1 MTILPVKKKREKDQS
16 QQKSSSS
23 SAAVSSS
30 SDSNR
35 PQQQPGGASSS
46 SSGSGGPAPKRS
58 RVEEPVRS
66 SGVLSSVGV
75 PIPAPVNVSPPQR
88 VSSSSC
94 GSGGENNSPPTT
106 SSSAPVKP
114 KGNGDCNSGDEYDD
128 ADDRDDAR
136 EADFAQRMERR
147 GFVIKEMEGD
157 GACMFRAIAEQIY
170 GDQEMHGQIRELCM
184 NYMTTNKD
192 HFEGFITEDYDNY
205 IMRKREE
212 NVHGNHVELQAISEM
227 FARPVEVYQYGDEP
241 SNVLLPR
248 VELAAPIDGAGPSNN
263 ADQMQQNPPL
273 RLSYHRN
280 VHYNAILAPNEPTIG
295 VGLGLPG
302 LVPGAADKD
311 LMSKAMAK
319 SELEHIEE
327 TMLQDKIG
335 LTDYQRTEADI
346 EDQITRESLISY
358 LNSLGKSSSEA
369 AGPSTSSGETS
380 TSSSAVPRYDFG
392 GFGGGGESS
401 SAGGATS
408 SSGGGASSTGTGL
421 YEELLAAQSLVP
433 DWDAYTDDVA
443 IAEALLVSQ
452 QDYLSQMPGS
462 SSEGA
467 PGPSSSGG
475 SGSK

>member
-58 RVEEPVRS
+58 RVEEPVRW
-66 SGVLSSVGV
+66 VLSSVGV

-88 VSSSSC
+88 VSSSSG

-106 SSSAPVKP
+106 SSSALVKP

-227 FARPVEVYQYGDEP
+227 FARP
-241 SNVLLPR
+241 

-392 GFGGGGESS
+392 GFGGGESS

-421 YEELLAAQSLVP
+421 YEELLAAQSL

-467 PGPSSSGG
+467 PGPSSSG